1 MNVLI
6 RADASRDIGFGHV
19 MRCMALADALRDGG
33 ARVRFLCRA
42 LPGDARE
49 TIRAAGYEAIAIGA
63 DSPLDDAVA
72 CHAVL
77 DGEAPVDWLVVD
89 HYRLDA
95 RWGRAMR
102 SRCHQILAID
112 DLADRD
118 LECDLLLDQNWHD
131 APDSR
136 YLGHIPSYATT
147 LFGPHWALLRGE
159 FAQTRDGVRVR
170 DGSVRRI
177 LVCFGGADAPNATG
191 ASLRALGALRGI
203 TLDVVVGAGNPH
215 VSELRELC
223 AGIAG
228 ATLAV
233 GATDMAERM
242 AAADLFIGAG
252 GSMTWERA
260 CLGLPGITLAIAD
273 NQLALG
279 ARIAA
284 AGEGVDLGMATAQA
298 FADLP
303 AVLGRLIAGPDTV
316 RAMGCALMARC
327 DGHGA
332 ARVAR
337 LLADDCELLTQG

>member
-1 MNVLI
+1 
-6 RADASRDIGFGHV
+6 

-33 ARVRFLCRA
+33 ARVRFLCRT

-49 TIRAAGYEAIAIGA
+49 TIRAAGYETIAIDA
-63 DSPLDDAVA
+63 DSPLDDATA
-72 CHAVL
+72 CQAAL
-77 DGEAPVDWLVVD
+77 DGEATVDWLIVD

-102 SRCHQILAID
+102 SRCHRILAID

-136 YLGHIPSYATT
+136 YLGRIPGEATT
-147 LFGPHWALLRGE
+147 LFGPQWALLRRE
-159 FAQTRDGVRVR
+159 FAQARNGVRTR

-177 LVCFGGADAPNATG
+177 LVCFGGGDAPNATG
-191 ASLRALGALRGI
+191 ATLSALGALRGI

-215 VSELRELC
+215 VTELRDLC

-252 GSMTWERA
+252 GSMSWERA

-284 AGEGVDLGMATAQA
+284 AGEGIDLGMATAEV

-303 AVLGRLIAGPDTV
+303 AALDRLIAAPDTV
-316 RAMGCALMARC
+316 RAMGNALMARC

-337 LLADDCELLTQG
+337 QLADDCEPLIQG